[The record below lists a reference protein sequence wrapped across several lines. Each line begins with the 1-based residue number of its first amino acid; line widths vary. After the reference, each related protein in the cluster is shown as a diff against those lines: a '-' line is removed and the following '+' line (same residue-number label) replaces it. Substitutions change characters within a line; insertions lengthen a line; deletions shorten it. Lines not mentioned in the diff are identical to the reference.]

1 MPSSPKTID
10 AADAFHIR
18 PVDRRL
24 GRAVPPAD
32 EGTGAAAKGGEE
44 AGAGGKKGLVAPFA
58 RALDL
63 LGAYT
68 PQERWLGNRE
78 LADRTG
84 LPASTV
90 VRLTHTLVQLGLL
103 THDPVQRRYRLA
115 GAVLALGYGAIVN
128 AEVQRVAR
136 RAMREYAQQH
146 RLHVLLGSRDRL
158 DVIVMESA
166 SSVESTLAMAMAMHV
181 GVRMGIATSVM
192 GWALLAALP
201 ELERYYLLE
210 GVQRRMPREWHRIR
224 RRCGEA
230 VAQVYQSGWCVTPS
244 DTEQEVAMVA
254 APLHIE
260 GQAPMVL
267 ACLGP
272 GAQLTRS
279 RIERELGPR
288 LLGLATQIQRECHS

>member
-1 MPSSPKTID
+1 MAAALPSSKPSW
-10 AADAFHIR
+10 
-18 PVDRRL
+18 VS
-24 GRAVPPAD
+24 
-32 EGTGAAAKGGEE
+32 
-44 AGAGGKKGLVAPFA
+44 PFA
-58 RALDL
+58 RALEV

-68 PQERWLGNRE
+68 PQDRWLGNRE

-84 LPASTV
+84 LPPSTV
-90 VRLTHTLVQLGLL
+90 VRLTQTLVQLGLVV
-103 THDPVQRRYRLA
+103 HDPVRRRYRLA

-128 AEVQRVAR
+128 AEVQRAAR
-136 RAMREYAQQH
+136 RAMRDYAQQH
-146 RLHVLLGSRDRL
+146 RVQVLLGSRDRL

-166 SSVESTLAMAMAMHV
+166 SHSASPLPLAMDV

-230 VAQVYQSGWCVTPS
+230 MAQVFQSGWCVTPA
-244 DTEQEVAMVA
+244 DTDPEVVMVA
-254 APLHIE
+254 APLHVD
-260 GQAPMVL
+260 GQAPMVM

-272 GAQLTRS
+272 SGQLTRS
-279 RIERELGPR
+279 RVEREAGPR
-288 LLGLATQIQRECHS
+288 LLALVTQIQRACQP